1 MKKSILMLAIA
12 GTAMFLMPSC
22 KKAETLLTPTE
33 NATVAQGATYTY
45 AMPTST
51 YDAFEITTQP
61 AHGSIS
67 ILGVDS
73 LGALIYK
80 YVPDAT
86 YIGTD
91 KVVLSTV
98 EGSQA
103 GPRPALDSTKHCPK
117 DSSMQGPPRDSTKC
131 PPHPKGPRPP
141 KHGKCDKNEV
151 RNDYV
156 ITINFNVV
164 PK

>member
-1 MKKSILMLAIA
+1 MKKSILMLAIT

-33 NATVAQGATYTY
+33 SATVAQGATYTY
-45 AMPTST
+45 AMPTNT
-51 YDAFEITTQP
+51 NDAFEITTQP

-67 ILGVDS
+67 ILGADS

-98 EGSQA
+98 EGSHA
-103 GPRPALDSTKHCPK
+103 GPPPPVDSTKTPPPM
-117 DSSMQGPPRDSTKC
+117 DSTKQGPPPS
-131 PPHPKGPRPP
+131 KGPRPP
-141 KHGKCDKNEV
+141 KHGKCHKSEV

-156 ITINFNVV
+156 ITINFNVI